1 VGDLAVTAALG
12 FSARTGWAAAVAV
25 ALDRGGRPVLL
36 DRRMVELIDGTVPRQ
51 VYHAASGLPLDRA
64 ATMVRRSERVAG
76 ELAGA
81 AVASMVDELA
91 SRGET
96 AVAAGIPVGGS
107 RVPAELE
114 TVLASHMLLHAAEG
128 DLFRQAL
135 MAAAD
140 EHGLEVFA
148 VPARD
153 LMATAGREL
162 GSSTEALRRTLTELG
177 RPIGPPWRKDEKDAT
192 LAAWLALAWHPD
204 VTSAKA

>member
-1 VGDLAVTAALG
+1 MTAALG

-36 DRRMVELIDGTVPRQ
+36 ERRMVELIDSTVPRQ

-64 ATMVRRSERVAG
+64 ATMVRRSEQVAG

-81 AVASMVDELA
+81 AVASMVAGLL

-107 RVPAELE
+107 PVPAELE

-148 VPARD
+148 IPARD
-153 LMATAGREL
+153 LMAAAGREL
-162 GSSTEALRRTLTELG
+162 GSSADTIRRTLTELG
-177 RPIGPPWRKDEKDAT
+177 RPLGPPWRKDEKDAT

-204 VTSAKA
+204 VASAKA